1 MTIDGLYEEHEE
13 SLQRQAFRLTRDT
26 DAAEDLVQETF
37 VRALGNRLL
46 LAQLNR
52 HQRLAWL
59 RRTLKR
65 LFLDRR
71 AERQRRAALLEVYG
85 REVPAAVDPEED
97 DGLDPFDLAPAEDR
111 ELLEMRYR
119 QGLSSVEIAAELDL
133 PPGTVRWRLHRAV
146 RRMRAHKHRFL

>member
-37 VRALGNRLL
+37 VRALGHRLL

-85 REVPAAVDPEED
+85 REVPAAVDPEEV
-97 DGLDPFDLAPAEDR
+97 DGVDPFDLAPAEDR

-146 RRMRAHKHRFL
+146 HRMRAHKHRFL

>member
-13 SLQRQAFRLTRDT
+13 SLQRQAFRLARDT
-26 DAAEDLVQETF
+26 AAAEDLVQETF
-37 VRALGNRLL
+37 VRALGHRLL

-85 REVPAAVDPEED
+85 REVPAAVDPEEV
-97 DGLDPFDLAPAEDR
+97 DGFDPFDLAPAEDR

>member
-1 MTIDGLYEEHEE
+1 MTIDGLYEDHEE

-85 REVPAAVDPEED
+85 REVPAAVDPEEE

>member
-13 SLQRQAFRLTRDT
+13 SLQRQALRLTRDT
-26 DAAEDLVQETF
+26 GAAEDLVQETF
-37 VRALGNRLL
+37 VRALGHRLL

-71 AERQRRAALLEVYG
+71 AERQRQAALLEVYG

-97 DGLDPFDLAPAEDR
+97 DGFDPFDLAPPEDR

-119 QGLSSVEIAAELDL
+119 QGLSSVEIAAELEL

>member
-13 SLQRQAFRLTRDT
+13 SLQRQALRLTRDT
-26 DAAEDLVQETF
+26 GAAEDLVQETF
-37 VRALGNRLL
+37 VRALGHRLL

-71 AERQRRAALLEVYG
+71 AERQRQAALLEVYG
-85 REVPAAVDPEED
+85 REVPAAVEPEED
-97 DGLDPFDLAPAEDR
+97 DGFDPFDLAPPEDR

-119 QGLSSVEIAAELDL
+119 QGLSSVEIAAELEL

>member
-37 VRALGNRLL
+37 VRALGHRLL

-97 DGLDPFDLAPAEDR
+97 DGFDPFDLAPDEDR

-119 QGLSSVEIAAELDL
+119 QGLSSAEIAAELDL

>member
-13 SLQRQAFRLTRDT
+13 SLQRQALRLTRDT
-26 DAAEDLVQETF
+26 GAAEDLVQETF
-37 VRALGNRLL
+37 VRALGHRLL

-71 AERQRRAALLEVYG
+71 AERQRQAALLEVYG

-97 DGLDPFDLAPAEDR
+97 DGFDPFDLAPPEDR

>member
-13 SLQRQAFRLTRDT
+13 SLQRQALRLTRDT
-26 DAAEDLVQETF
+26 GAAEDLVQETF
-37 VRALGNRLL
+37 VRALGHRLL

-71 AERQRRAALLEVYG
+71 AERQRQAALLEVYG
-85 REVPAAVDPEED
+85 REVPAAVEPEED
-97 DGLDPFDLAPAEDR
+97 DGFDPFDLAPPEDR

>member
-13 SLQRQAFRLTRDT
+13 SLQRQALRLTRDSG
-26 DAAEDLVQETF
+26 AAEDLVQETF
-37 VRALGNRLL
+37 VRALGHRLL

-71 AERQRRAALLEVYG
+71 AERQRQAALLEVYG
-85 REVPAAVDPEED
+85 REVPAAVEPEED
-97 DGLDPFDLAPAEDR
+97 HGFDPFDLAPAEDR

>member
-13 SLQRQAFRLTRDT
+13 SLQRQAFRLARDT
-26 DAAEDLVQETF
+26 AAAEDLVQETF
-37 VRALGNRLL
+37 VRALGHRLL

-85 REVPAAVDPEED
+85 REVPAAVDPEEV
-97 DGLDPFDLAPAEDR
+97 DGVDPFDLAPAEDR

>member
-13 SLQRQAFRLTRDT
+13 SLRRQAFRLTRDA

-37 VRALGNRLL
+37 VRALGHRLL

-71 AERQRRAALLEVYG
+71 AERQRQAALLEVYG
-85 REVPAAVDPEED
+85 REVPAAVEPEED
-97 DGLDPFDLAPAEDR
+97 GGFDPFDLAPAEDR

-119 QGLSSVEIAAELDL
+119 QGLSSAEIAAELDL

-146 RRMRAHKHRFL
+146 HRMRAHKHRFL

>member
-13 SLQRQAFRLTRDT
+13 SLQRQALRLTRDSG
-26 DAAEDLVQETF
+26 AAEDLVQETF
-37 VRALGNRLL
+37 VRALGHRLL

-71 AERQRRAALLEVYG
+71 AERQRQAALLEVYG
-85 REVPAAVDPEED
+85 REVPAAVEPEED
-97 DGLDPFDLAPAEDR
+97 DGFDPFDLAPPEDR

>member
-13 SLQRQAFRLTRDT
+13 SLQRQALRLTRDSG
-26 DAAEDLVQETF
+26 AAEDLVQETF
-37 VRALGNRLL
+37 VRALGHRLL

-71 AERQRRAALLEVYG
+71 AERQRQAALLEVYG
-85 REVPAAVDPEED
+85 REVPAAVEPEED
-97 DGLDPFDLAPAEDR
+97 DGFDPFDLAPPEDR

-119 QGLSSVEIAAELDL
+119 QGLSSVEIAAELEL

>member
-85 REVPAAVDPEED
+85 REVPAAVDPEEE

>member
-13 SLQRQAFRLTRDT
+13 SLQRQALRLTRDT
-26 DAAEDLVQETF
+26 GAAEDLVQETF
-37 VRALGNRLL
+37 VRALGHRLL

-71 AERQRRAALLEVYG
+71 AERQRQAALLEVYG
-85 REVPAAVDPEED
+85 REVPAAVEPEED
-97 DGLDPFDLAPAEDR
+97 DGFDPFDLAPAEDR

-119 QGLSSVEIAAELDL
+119 QGLSSVEIAAELEL

-146 RRMRAHKHRFL
+146 RGMRAHKHRFL

>member
-37 VRALGNRLL
+37 VRALGHRLL

-85 REVPAAVDPEED
+85 REVPAAVDPEEV
-97 DGLDPFDLAPAEDR
+97 DGVDPFDLAPAEDR

>member
-1 MTIDGLYEEHEE
+1 MTIDDLYEEHEE
-13 SLQRQAFRLTRDT
+13 SLQRQAFGLVRDT
-26 DAAEDLVQETF
+26 AAAEDLVQETF
-37 VRALGNRLL
+37 VRALGHALL

-52 HQRLAWL
+52 HQRRAWL
-59 RRTLKR
+59 GRTLTR

-71 AERQRRAALLEVYG
+71 SERLRQTALLERYG
-85 REVPAAVDPEED
+85 REAPAEVPPD
-97 DGLDPFDLAPAEDR
+97 DEAGFDPFDLAPAGDR

-146 RRMRAHKHRFL
+146 SRLRANKHHFM